1 MNAARAV
8 AVTCPLPSP
17 LFRPPL
23 RRSAGRGAG
32 VTMIE
37 LLIVLSIMA
46 ALAAMAAPMLS
57 GEVSGSALKSAARE
71 VAAGLRYARNDAVA
85 TRQETRLVFDL
96 EGRTFRIDRDARVH
110 VLPKKVDL
118 KLFTA
123 QSDIA
128 DDKTGAI
135 RFYPD
140 GGASGGRVTIAA
152 GERKYEVDVDWLTG
166 RVAILD

>member
-8 AVTCPLPSP
+8 ATTGPISRSAPA
-17 LFRPPL
+17 RPPWTV
-23 RRSAGRGAG
+23 AG

-37 LLIVLSIMA
+37 LLVVISIMA
-46 ALAAMAAPMLS
+46 IIAAMVMPALS
-57 GEVSGSALKSAARE
+57 GAVSGSELKAAVRE

-85 TRQETRLVFDL
+85 TRRETRLVFDL
-96 EGRTFRIDRDARVH
+96 EARTFRIDRDTRVH
-110 VLPKKVDL
+110 ALPRKVDL

-128 DDKTGAI
+128 DEKTGAI
-135 RFYPD
+135 RFFPD
-140 GGASGGRVTIAA
+140 GGASGGRLTIAA

>member
-1 MNAARAV
+1 MAV
-8 AVTCPLPSP
+8 
-17 LFRPPL
+17 
-23 RRSAGRGAG
+23 
-32 VTMIE
+32 I
-37 LLIVLSIMA
+37 
-46 ALAAMAAPMLS
+46 AAMVTPMLS
-57 GEVSGSALKSAARE
+57 GAVSGSELKSAARE

-110 VLPKKVDL
+110 TLPKMVDL

-166 RVAILD
+166 RIAILD